1 MVDHKPWNYTLKGFY
16 LIVLMALVDADY
28 WFVLAAVG
36 APGNTHY
43 STLLQSNDLLKRI
56 VGVEMIP
63 NVVQQVEDVELLPF
77 TLDGRAYPLWTFM
90 MKLHGDAKL
99 PDDKQY
105 FNYRYSQARLVTEGT
120 FRRLKTEGILGPFGQ
135 QYTDFGDILFWCPN
149 LVSLGTIFFESKH
162 RYFWEIF
169 FFFSIPS
176 KCTLLHEM
184 LDTLIEALTA
194 LTVWQPY
201 LCRKTEWQIQRSST
215 KTTLGRQEKLFQWLL
230 PPKSIF

>member
-28 WFVLAAVG
+28 WFVWAAVG
-36 APGNTHY
+36 APGNTHD

-120 FRRLKTEGILGPFGQ
+120 FRRLKTGYFRSIWAAVYWFWGHLILVPKFGKPGNN
-135 QYTDFGDILFWCPN
+135 F
-149 LVSLGTIFFESKH
+149 
-162 RYFWEIF
+162 FWE
-169 FFFSIPS
+169 
-176 KCTLLHEM
+176 
-184 LDTLIEALTA
+184 
-194 LTVWQPY
+194 
-201 LCRKTEWQIQRSST
+201 
-215 KTTLGRQEKLFQWLL
+215 
-230 PPKSIF
+230 